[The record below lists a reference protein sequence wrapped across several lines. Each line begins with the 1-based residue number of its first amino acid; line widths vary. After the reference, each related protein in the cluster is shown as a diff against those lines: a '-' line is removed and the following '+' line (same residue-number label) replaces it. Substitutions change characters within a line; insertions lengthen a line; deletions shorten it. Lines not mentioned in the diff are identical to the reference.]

1 MILDAGMSR
10 FLAHWLTTALALGAV
25 AWVLPGVVITSL
37 PALAVASLVLGLVNA
52 VVKPLLVLLTLPLTL
67 LSLGVFYLVVNGL
80 VFGLAALL
88 VPGFEVRGFLW
99 AMLGAALVGLV
110 STFIGRF
117 GSPPGRG
124 RIDVI
129 DVRARRD

>member
-1 MILDAGMSR
+1 MPR

-25 AWVLPGVVITSL
+25 AWILPGVVITSL
-37 PALAVASLVLGLVNA
+37 PALAVAALVLGLVNA
-52 VVKPLLVLLTLPLTL
+52 VVKPLLVLLTLPLTV

-80 VFGLAALL
+80 AFAFAALL
-88 VPGFEVRGFLW
+88 VPGFEVRSFFW

-110 STFIGRF
+110 SMFIGGFR
-117 GSPPGRG
+117 SPPGRG

-129 DVRARRD
+129 DVTTRRD

>member
-1 MILDAGMSR
+1 MPR

-25 AWVLPGVVITSL
+25 AWILPGVVITSL
-37 PALAVASLVLGLVNA
+37 PALAVAALVLGLVNA
-52 VVKPLLVLLTLPLTL
+52 VVKPLLLLLTLPLTV

-80 VFGLAALL
+80 AFAFAALL
-88 VPGFEVRGFLW
+88 VPGFEVRSFFW

-110 STFIGRF
+110 SMFIGGFR
-117 GSPPGRG
+117 SPPRRG

-129 DVRARRD
+129 DVTTRRD